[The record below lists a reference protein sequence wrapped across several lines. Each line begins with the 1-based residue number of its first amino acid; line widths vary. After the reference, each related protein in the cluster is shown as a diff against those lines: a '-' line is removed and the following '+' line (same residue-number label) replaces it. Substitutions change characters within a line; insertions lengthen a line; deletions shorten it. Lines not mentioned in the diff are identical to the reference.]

1 MIAKGLLDKIYEA
14 GSIQRWNDHV
24 RPVEFT
30 ELDKQAHKMILA
42 YVLGKLEESEG
53 HAQIDWLKLIEGGIF
68 EFFPRVIL
76 TDIKAPVFHKLMSKK
91 GREINTLVLQKMDED
106 IKGLGG
112 GFGEN
117 FRRYLF
123 DGNYAHF
130 EKRILKA
137 AHYLATNWE
146 FQIIYNTAP
155 FIYGIDKTK
164 EEIENQIED
173 HYDLIGVQKLSLR
186 KKSFGFID
194 LCAQLRFQQRWA
206 HSPRVPKTSVLG
218 HMLIVA
224 MMSYFCSLEIG
235 ACPKRT
241 CNNFFAGLFH
251 DLPEV
256 LTRDI
261 VSPVKTSV
269 EGLDEIIKD
278 YERTQFEEH
287 ILPLLPSSMR
297 DEVVY
302 FVEDEFSNRIMED
315 GRPRRNIPGPQMERY
330 NEDRYAAV
338 DGEII
343 RACDKLAA
351 FIEASLSIRHGICS
365 QHLVDGKAKIYR
377 ECRNHNPGGIK
388 FDELFDYYFPEGAC
402 RLDAGCF
409 NR

>member
-1 MIAKGLLDKIYEA
+1 MITKGLLDKIYEA
-14 GSIQRWNDHV
+14 ASIQRWNDHV

-53 HAQIDWLKLIEGGIF
+53 QAQIDWLKLIQGGIF

-91 GREINTLVLQKMDED
+91 GLEINALVLRKIDDD
-106 IKGLGG
+106 IRGLGG
-112 GFGEN
+112 NFREN
-117 FRRYLF
+117 FKRYLF
-123 DGNYAHF
+123 DDDYARF

-224 MMSYFCSLEIG
+224 MMSYFCSLEMG
-235 ACPKRT
+235 ACRKRT
-241 CNNFFAGLFH
+241 YNNFFSGLFH

-261 VSPVKTSV
+261 ISPVKTSV

-278 YERTQFEEH
+278 YESTQFEER
-287 ILPLLPSSMR
+287 ILPLLPSSLR
-297 DEVVY
+297 NELIY

-315 GRPRRNIPGPQMERY
+315 GAPRRGIPGSQMELY
-330 NEDRYAAV
+330 NEDRYSPI
-338 DGEII
+338 DGEVI

-351 FIEASLSIRHGICS
+351 FIEAALSIRHGICS
-365 QHLVDGKAKIYR
+365 QHLQDGKAKIDSEYR
-377 ECRNHNPGGIK
+377 DHRPGGIN
-388 FDELFDYYFPEGAC
+388 FAEFFDYYLSEDNC
-402 RLDAGCF
+402 
-409 NR
+409 